1 MAPWEVRPT
10 RPRSSRSLFFREYD
24 AQLMMHWF
32 IGADFEIVFCL
43 ESADSN
49 CTAVFKSGKI
59 QNTKL
64 RIEHST
70 FFGQWKCYQYF
81 PRAGYDGALTV
92 VLRNC

>member
-1 MAPWEVRPT
+1 
-10 RPRSSRSLFFREYD
+10 
-24 AQLMMHWF
+24 MHWF

-70 FFGQWKCYQYF
+70 FFGHLK
-81 PRAGYDGALTV
+81 
-92 VLRNC
+92 